1 MVTAPLS
8 VDPGVPVPVPVPTLS
23 PQQRAHALARA
34 TSARQERA
42 VVKRRLKEG
51 SAAIGDVLSDG
62 AHDPAIAKLRVLELL
77 ESMPGIGDVK
87 AGRIMDQL
95 RIARS
100 RRVRGLGP
108 HQARA
113 LVEWF
118 ERS

>member
-1 MVTAPLS
+1 MPLPS
-8 VDPGVPVPVPVPTLS
+8 LS

-34 TSARQERA
+34 RAARQDRA
-42 VVKRRLKEG
+42 EVKRRLKQG
-51 SAAIGDVLSDG
+51 STTIGDVVADG
-62 AHDPAIAKLRVLELL
+62 AHDPAIAQLRVRELL

-108 HQARA
+108 RQSRA

>member
-8 VDPGVPVPVPVPTLS
+8 VDPGVPVPVPTLS

-51 SAAIGDVLSDG
+51 SATIGDVLADG